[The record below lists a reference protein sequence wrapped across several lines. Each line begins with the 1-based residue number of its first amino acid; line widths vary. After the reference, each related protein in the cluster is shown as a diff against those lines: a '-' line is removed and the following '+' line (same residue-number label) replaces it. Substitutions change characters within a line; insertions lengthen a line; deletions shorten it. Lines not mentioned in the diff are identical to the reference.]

1 LLGKLLPDPCAGMLQ
16 RLSLRISRLSRRPA
30 VRVLLLTFFAWNVL
44 ETFYVRQKLSLS
56 QHDLDPAYGHQNQKI
71 FIAATHWN
79 NEAVLRSH
87 WNNAIESLAI
97 NLGPENVYVSIY
109 ESGSWDNTKDAL
121 RILDQNL
128 GALGVGRTII
138 LNETTH
144 VDEISRAPASSGW
157 IETPRGK
164 KELRRIPYLS
174 ALRNLSLK
182 PLEELAGKGLR
193 FDKIL
198 FLNDVVFTVW
208 PLRFRLQGN
217 QQSFAGYLL
226 TV

>member
-1 LLGKLLPDPCAGMLQ
+1 M
-16 RLSLRISRLSRRPA
+16 
-30 VRVLLLTFFAWNVL
+30 LTFFAWNAL

-71 FIAATHWN
+71 FIASTHWN

-87 WNNAIESLAI
+87 WNNAIESLVI

-121 RILDQNL
+121 RLLDRNL
-128 GALGVGRTII
+128 GSLGVGRTII

-208 PLRFRLQGN
+208 PLHFRLQGN
-217 QQSFAGYLL
+217 QQSFARYLL